1 MKRSSRERL
10 TTRPCSKTE
19 TLCKSCSLWA
29 AEAAETERIRMDTE
43 NPVQKSED
51 GQEYPAVGW
60 AESQITVDLKF
71 E

>member
-1 MKRSSRERL
+1 MAML
-10 TTRPCSKTE
+10 W
-19 TLCKSCSLWA
+19 KSCSLWA

-60 AESQITVDLKF
+60 AESQITADLKF